1 MTLFEWIKQQV
12 SIVDVVGQYV
22 RLARLGNYLKASCMF
37 HTETDAS
44 FTVSPDKGIFY
55 CFGCHAT
62 GDVIAFIAKV
72 EHLGQ
77 GEAVQLIIDRMGLV
91 VPDALKKS
99 FSSHDENEKKE
110 YLAACSF
117 FEWWIGQQLA
127 RSQQART
134 YLQSRAISDDL
145 IASFAIGYMPGGPE
159 GINALI
165 RYAHS
170 KGILAKHLVDAGVLI
185 QSSTTSYHSPFEER
199 IIFPIY
205 DASGRCVGFGG
216 RIFHEGDSRPKYY
229 NSRESDFFLKRQLL
243 FGYHK
248 AKAFFQKTERA
259 FVVEGYVDCVMLA
272 GSGIGETVATLGTA
286 CTHDHLKLLS
296 RFVRKVF
303 VVYDGDKAGQK
314 ATLRFAEL
322 CWDVNLELYVISL
335 PGGHD
340 PASFIQAGGDV
351 NALCDAAVDIFTFFV
366 RSVSTNFFKKTL
378 SEKMEIGQRIAS
390 VIARINN
397 RFKQDLLV
405 SQAAQVLQVQ
415 EISMRD
421 LVAKAKE
428 HPQNTVSQAQ
438 AQSADVPA
446 VAKDRPATIDEA
458 LIRGFRDLEEKIVG
472 AILGDYNKNGLLGM
486 LDERVIQFFD
496 EDVRNVIQ
504 IIRDTH
510 FECGREGAFDA
521 LIALLS
527 EEQRLWVM
535 PVALAHDQSL
545 TRAEFQGLLV
555 GFCRHKWRAMMVQL
569 KTDVHKARGG
579 SDFDKM
585 RELLASFSVLR
596 EDMQG
601 RGVV

>member
-1 MTLFEWIKQQV
+1 MTLFDWIKQQV

-22 RLARLGNYLKASCMF
+22 RLQRLGNYLKASCMF

-77 GEAVQLIIDRMGLV
+77 GEAVQLIVDRMGLT
-91 VPDALKKS
+91 VPEALKKN
-99 FSSHDENEKKE
+99 FSSHDEHEKKD
-110 YLAACSF
+110 YFAACSF

-127 RSQQART
+127 RNQQARA
-134 YLQSRAISDDL
+134 YLQSRSISEEL
-145 IASFAIGYMPGGPE
+145 IASFAIGYMPSGPE
-159 GINALI
+159 AMGSFI
-165 RYAHS
+165 RQAHA
-170 KGILAKHLVDAGVLI
+170 KGILAKHLVDAGVLL
-185 QSSTTSYHSPFEER
+185 QSSTSVYHSPFEER
-199 IIFPIY
+199 IVFPIY
-205 DASGRCVGFGG
+205 DAAGRCVGFGG

-229 NSRESDFFLKRQLL
+229 NSKESDFFLKRQLL

-248 AKAFFQKTERA
+248 AKSFFQKTERA

-272 GSGIGETVATLGTA
+272 GSGIGEAVATLGTA
-286 CTHDHLKLLS
+286 CTQEHLKLLA

-351 NALCDAAVDIFTFFV
+351 NSLCDSAVDIFTFFV
-366 RSVSTNFFKKTL
+366 RSVSANFFKKTL

-390 VIARINN
+390 VIARVGN
-397 RFKQDLLV
+397 RFKQDLLI
-405 SQAAQVLQVQ
+405 SQAAQALQVQ
-415 EISMRD
+415 ELSMRD
-421 LVAKAKE
+421 LVVKAKE
-428 HPQNTVSQAQ
+428 PQHSGPSQEQSGAVKEKTATV
-438 AQSADVPA
+438 D
-446 VAKDRPATIDEA
+446 DA
-458 LIRGFRDLEEKIVG
+458 LVRGFRDVEEKIIG
-472 AILGDYNKNGLLGM
+472 ALLADYNKNGLLSM
-486 LDERVIQFFD
+486 LDDRVQQFFD
-496 EDVRNVIQ
+496 EDVRSVIQ
-504 IIRDTH
+504 NIRDSN
-510 FECGREGAFDA
+510 FECGEAGAFDA
-521 LIALLS
+521 LMERLS

-535 PVALAHDQSL
+535 PAAVAHDQSL

-555 GFCRHKWRAMMVQL
+555 NFCRHKWRAMMVQL
-569 KTDVHKARGG
+569 KSDLNKAHGG
-579 SDFDKM
+579 SDYDKM
-585 RELLASFSVLR
+585 RALMASFSILR
-596 EDMQG
+596 EDMQN